1 MFSREKHC
9 GDAALVVVGEVDV
22 SSEPAFRRELLKLVN
37 SAHSVAWLDLAEL
50 RFVDGCVLS
59 ALLDAREIGRQSDV
73 DLVLRTPSLPVRR
86 LLAVMGWLVRSGS
99 TRTENHRFDLSG
111 RSRYGSDDTGQRDRG
126 PRTFAGT

>member
-1 MFSREKHC
+1 MYDHPSFRQRTASRRATPVCVPDQHRRDRAAFVDEVVFSREKHC

-59 ALLDAREIGRQSDV
+59 ALLD
-73 DLVLRTPSLPVRR
+73 
-86 LLAVMGWLVRSGS
+86 
-99 TRTENHRFDLSG
+99 
-111 RSRYGSDDTGQRDRG
+111 
-126 PRTFAGT
+126 